1 MDLWGGVFVRTRVPS
16 CIWGQGKK
24 WEGSSV
30 IFFFF
35 FEFESVAEKE
45 FPLPFQV
52 LLEGLRIK

>member
-1 MDLWGGVFVRTRVPS
+1 MGGVFVRTRVPS